1 METPFSEDSSKLFSL
16 FNFIIDFLFNHVLFF
31 YDHASVVLL
40 LGLGI
45 LIRDL
50 DELVDQKPC

>member
-1 METPFSEDSSKLFSL
+1 METPFSEDSSKLYC
-16 FNFIIDFLFNHVLFF
+16 FIVSYIDFFFANHVW
-31 YDHASVVLL
+31 VILL

-50 DELVDQKPC
+50 DELVDRKPC